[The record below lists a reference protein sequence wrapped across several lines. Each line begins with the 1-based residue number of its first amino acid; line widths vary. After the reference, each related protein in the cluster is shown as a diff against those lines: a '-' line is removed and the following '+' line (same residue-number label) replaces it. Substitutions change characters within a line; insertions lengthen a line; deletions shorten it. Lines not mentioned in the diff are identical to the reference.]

1 MIILPSPWMLSQNA
15 WEAILAKVRA
25 GAVLLLSGRFDAD
38 EHFRPRPRAEALGIP
53 YRPAFLSA
61 RENPIRWAGHES
73 SLSYSG
79 DKTTFVESG
88 SLEGGATYIEK
99 PFGRGTILYFT
110 LPLELSDNLDV
121 IGEIYRFAIGRAG
134 ITPAYTTEVREPG
147 ILICPTRLEKAT
159 LYVLTSE
166 SGTPATVAFR
176 DQLSGKELKT
186 TLEPG
191 RAALVVVRAD
201 GAIAAAY
208 NFR

>member
-1 MIILPSPWMLSQNA
+1 
-15 WEAILAKVRA
+15 
-25 GAVLLLSGRFDAD
+25 
-38 EHFRPRPRAEALGIP
+38 
-53 YRPAFLSA
+53 
-61 RENPIRWAGHES
+61 
-73 SLSYSG
+73 
-79 DKTTFVESG
+79 

-99 PFGRGTILYFT
+99 PFGRGTIQYFT

-134 ITPAYTTEVREPG
+134 ITPAYTTAVREPG

-166 SGTPATVAFR
+166 SSTRAAVAFR

-186 TLEPG
+186 TLDPG